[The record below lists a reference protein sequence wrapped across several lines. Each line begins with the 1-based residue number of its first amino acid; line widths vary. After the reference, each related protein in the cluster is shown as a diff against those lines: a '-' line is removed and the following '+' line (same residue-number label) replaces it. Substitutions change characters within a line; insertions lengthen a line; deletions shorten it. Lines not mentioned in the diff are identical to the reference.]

1 MNKYT
6 PTGKPDNNPV
16 QAKLYRTI
24 LSWDIDV
31 TQDIR
36 LKRNLPQRLKEVEDM
51 IAEIDERI
59 ESDTEKGIVPDA
71 FPKFKNEVFYLK
83 YQISE
88 LI

>member
-1 MNKYT
+1 MNTCT
-6 PTGKPDNNPV
+6 PMGNPSNDPV
-16 QAKLYRTI
+16 QAKLYRNL
-24 LSWDIDV
+24 LSWYIDV